1 MVRAVARSGTFP
13 GFQREALQFLADLA
27 EHNERAWFQPRKA
40 EYERLIREPFESLCV
55 ALAERFAARG
65 LPLHSD
71 PARSPFRIYR
81 DVRFAKDKSPYKTA
95 QGAQFPWLAAAQG
108 GGRTRIGVGGY
119 FHFEP
124 GSIFVGGGIWHPEP
138 AFLQAFRDRVVG
150 DAEAVTAALE
160 DEGFLA
166 TFGSVSGDR
175 LARTPRGFP
184 ADHPL
189 GELLRLKDVVFSRRL
204 SDEEAC
210 SARLPDRVA
219 EDLDAA
225 RPVLTLL
232 GSIADGVAARSTSG
246 LDRAG

>member
-1 MVRAVARSGTFP
+1 MVRAGANTGAFP
-13 GFQREALQFLADLA
+13 GLPREALQFLADLA

-40 EYERLIREPFESLCV
+40 DYERLIKEPFEALCV
-55 ALAERFAARG
+55 TLTERFAARG
-65 LPLHSD
+65 LPLLAD

-81 DVRFAKDKSPYKTA
+81 DVRFSKDKSPYKTA
-95 QGAQFPWLAAAQG
+95 QGAQFPWTAGTQG

-138 AFLQAFRDRVVG
+138 AFLQAFRERVISDG
-150 DAEAVTAALE
+150 EAVTGALE
-160 DEGFLA
+160 DEGFRA
-166 TFGSVSGDR
+166 TFGSVSGDT
-175 LARTPRGFP
+175 LTRTPRGYP
-184 ADHPL
+184 TDHPL

-204 SDEEAC
+204 SDEAAC
-210 SARLPDRVA
+210 SAELPDRIA

-232 GSIADGVAARSTSG
+232 GSIADDVAARSASG
-246 LDRAG
+246 

>member
-1 MVRAVARSGTFP
+1 MAKADSSSGTFP
-13 GFQREALQFLADLA
+13 GFRQEALQFLADLA

-40 EYERLIREPFESLCV
+40 DYERLIKQPFEALCV
-55 ALAERFAARG
+55 ALAERFEARR
-65 LPLHSD
+65 LPLLAD

-81 DVRFAKDKSPYKTA
+81 DVRFSKDKAPYKTA
-95 QGAQFPWLAAAQG
+95 QGAQFPWTEESPG

-138 AFLQAFRDRVVG
+138 SFLQAFREHVAG
-150 DAEAVTAALE
+150 DADALLAAL
-160 DEGFLA
+160 DDDGFRA

-175 LARTPRGFP
+175 LTRTPRGFP

-189 GELLRLKDVVFSRRL
+189 SELLRLKDVIFSRRL
-204 SDEEAC
+204 SDAEAC
-210 SARLPDRVA
+210 SAELPDRIA

-225 RPVLTLL
+225 RPVLALL
-232 GSIADGVAARSTSG
+232 ASVGAEAGAQGTS
-246 LDRAG
+246 D